1 MDDHTIATWIE
12 PIIHEG
18 TEGDTVSL
26 SVPNRFFIS
35 WIKDNYLEKIVNT
48 MEEISGS
55 SFRVD
60 FISRDDFSP
69 ARSGMNLP
77 PDEPGHGS
85 RPFNE
90 ARLTQMAL
98 DRRLN
103 PMYTFDSFVVGKC
116 NEFAH
121 AAAMAVSENLGG
133 SYNPLFIY
141 AGVGLGKTHLM
152 SSIGQRVLYNNP
164 SKKIY
169 FTTSEEFTNEMVGSI
184 QHDKMVEFRN
194 KYRNVDLLLID
205 DIQFLA
211 KKERTQEEFF
221 HTFNSIYENRKQ
233 IVITSDRFP
242 HEINNMEE
250 RLKSRF
256 QLGLVADMGTPDLET
271 RIAILKRK
279 AYEDSVNIPDDV
291 ALLLA
296 EQAVSNIRELVGS
309 LIRLVAM
316 SSLQGKPISIEL
328 AQACFKDRLNRP
340 PKQVTIDTIINNIS
354 RTFNVKGSDLKSKKK
369 HKMYS
374 RPRQVAMYL
383 ARELTQL
390 SYPEIGQAFGGKD
403 HSTVI
408 YATRKIEKQLKDDS
422 QLQRQI
428 EVLKKDIRG

>member
-1 MDDHTIATWIE
+1 
-12 PIIHEG
+12 
-18 TEGDTVSL
+18 
-26 SVPNRFFIS
+26 
-35 WIKDNYLEKIVNT
+35 
-48 MEEISGS
+48 
-55 SFRVD
+55 
-60 FISRDDFSP
+60 
-69 ARSGMNLP
+69 
-77 PDEPGHGS
+77 
-85 RPFNE
+85 
-90 ARLTQMAL
+90 
-98 DRRLN
+98 
-103 PMYTFDSFVVGKC
+103 
-116 NEFAH
+116 
-121 AAAMAVSENLGG
+121 
-133 SYNPLFIY
+133 
-141 AGVGLGKTHLM
+141 
-152 SSIGQRVLYNNP
+152 
-164 SKKIY
+164 
-169 FTTSEEFTNEMVGSI
+169 
-184 QHDKMVEFRN
+184 MVEFRN